1 MAIRV
6 GSRIPYVEFLTM
18 GRDGPLLITSEE
30 VFRGRSVVLFAV
42 PGAFTP
48 SCHYVH
54 MPSYLDEYETL
65 RRAGVDTIACTAV
78 NDPFVLDVWAQA
90 TGAKDKILFLAD
102 GNGDFVEAMDLP
114 FDGRHLG
121 LGSRS
126 RRYAL
131 WAFDGVVRV
140 LNIERDPT
148 KAEVTTAYAMLRMF
162 ETWNAAP

>member
-1 MAIRV
+1 
-6 GSRIPYVEFLTM
+6 
-18 GRDGPLLITSEE
+18 
-30 VFRGRSVVLFAV
+30 
-42 PGAFTP
+42 
-48 SCHYVH
+48 

-78 NDPFVLDVWAQA
+78 NDPFVLDAWAQA